1 MKLLLFFIIA
11 VYLLLRVAKW
21 LLTAAPGEAG
31 PEDPRSLS
39 IDDVMLKDP
48 VCGTYFPRREG
59 VVAEQDGEVHRFCS
73 SACRDRFLE
82 ERKASSNH

>member
-11 VYLLLRVAKW
+11 VYLFFRVSKW

-31 PEDPRSLS
+31 PKDPHSLS

-59 VVAEQDGEVHRFCS
+59 VVAELDGEVHRFCS
-73 SACRDRFLE
+73 NACRDRFLQ